1 MNYRTCRKT
10 KKTNG
15 NDRTIK
21 TRFSIQQTKNGKV
34 PMPINPM
41 MPGDYSMEVRKKLK
55 DFERAIMAGA
65 IK

>member
-1 MNYRTCRKT
+1 M

-15 NDRTIK
+15 DDRTLRV
-21 TRFSIQQTKNGKV
+21 RFTIQQTKKGKV

-41 MPGDYSMEVRKKLK
+41 MPNDYSIEERKKLK

>member
-1 MNYRTCRKT
+1 MNYRT

-41 MPGDYSMEVRKKLK
+41 MPGDYSMEERKKLK

>member
-1 MNYRTCRKT
+1 MNYRIYKKM
-10 KKTNG
+10 KKTNC

-21 TRFSIQQTKNGKV
+21 VCFAFQQTKNGKV

-41 MPGDYSMEVRKKLK
+41 MPSDYSMKERKNLK

>member
-1 MNYRTCRKT
+1 MNYRTCKKM
-10 KKTNG
+10 KKTNS

-21 TRFSIQQTKNGKV
+21 VRFTFQQTKNGKV

-41 MPGDYSMEVRKKLK
+41 MPSDYSMKERKKLK